1 MRGESSLRGIVWDRG
16 LGWSPS
22 TAARVAVNKSLTPPD
37 VVILEGKAAD
47 PAMVST
53 DVLVVGGDFKF
64 W

>member
-1 MRGESSLRGIVWDRG
+1 MRGG
-16 LGWSPS
+16 PS
-22 TAARVAVNKSLTPPD
+22 TAAGVAINEPLMPPD
-37 VVILEGKAAD
+37 VVILEGETTD